1 MIKVKVPATS
11 ANLGPGFDTLGLA
24 LNLYNTYYF
33 EETTEGLEITGCH
46 ESYCNENNLVYS
58 SFMKTLDIVGY
69 SLKGGLK
76 IHIESQIPLSRGL
89 GSSAACIV
97 GGIKGANILAGSL
110 LSDDKIIEIATS
122 IEGHPDNIAPAV
134 LGGLVTSIMEDG
146 KVFHNKIKV
155 VYGLKFLALIPDF
168 TLSTKEARAV
178 LPKTLDYKDAV
189 FNVSR
194 VSLLIS
200 ALVNGNFQLIKYGL
214 GDKLHQPYRGEL
226 VGGYY
231 EILDK
236 CNELGSLGTYLS
248 GAGPTIMTL
257 VQEGNPDFIS
267 NLNEFLMTLE
277 NKWNIVELEI
287 DERGA
292 RV

>member
-24 LNLYNTYYF
+24 LNLYNNYYF
-33 EETTEGLEITGCH
+33 EEITEGLEITGCH
-46 ESYCNENNLVYS
+46 ESYNNENNLVYS

-69 SLKGGLK
+69 NLKGGLK

-97 GGIKGANILAGSL
+97 GGIKGANILAGSPL
-110 LSDDKIIEIATS
+110 TDDEVIEWATS

-200 ALVNGNFQLIKYGL
+200 ALVNGNFELIKYGL
-214 GDKLHQPYRGEL
+214 RDKLHQPYRGEL

-257 VQEGNPDFIS
+257 VQEGNPHFIS
-267 NLNEFLMTLE
+267 NLNEFLITLE

>member
-46 ESYCNENNLVYS
+46 ESYNNESNLVYS

-76 IHIESQIPLSRGL
+76 IHIESNIPLSRGL
-89 GSSAACIV
+89 GSSASCIV
-97 GGIKGANILAGSL
+97 GGIKGANILAGSP
-110 LSDDKIIEIATS
+110 LSDDEIIEWATS

-146 KVFHNKIKV
+146 KVLHNKIKV

-168 TLSTKEARAV
+168 TLSQLPGKLSRNQTK
-178 LPKTLDYKDAV
+178 KSWTL
-189 FNVSR
+189 
-194 VSLLIS
+194 
-200 ALVNGNFQLIKYGL
+200 
-214 GDKLHQPYRGEL
+214 
-226 VGGYY
+226 
-231 EILDK
+231 IL
-236 CNELGSLGTYLS
+236 S
-248 GAGPTIMTL
+248 
-257 VQEGNPDFIS
+257 
-267 NLNEFLMTLE
+267 
-277 NKWNIVELEI
+277 
-287 DERGA
+287 
-292 RV
+292 